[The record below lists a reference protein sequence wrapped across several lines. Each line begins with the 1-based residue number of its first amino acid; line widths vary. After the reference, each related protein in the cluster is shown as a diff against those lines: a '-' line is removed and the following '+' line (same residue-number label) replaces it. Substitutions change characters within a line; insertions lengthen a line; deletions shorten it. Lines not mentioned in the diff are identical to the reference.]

1 MGRLIINKKEEKVNN
16 SIMIVEYFSLGVV
29 IFISV
34 LAALWV
40 WTYGSMVYV
49 KDILNKFKIKGNE
62 KREEK

>member
-1 MGRLIINKKEEKVNN
+1 
-16 SIMIVEYFSLGVV
+16 MIAEYFSLGIV

-49 KDILNKFKIKGNE
+49 KEILNKFKIKGNE
-62 KREEK
+62 KTEEK

>member
-1 MGRLIINKKEEKVNN
+1 MAIQYIT
-16 SIMIVEYFSLGVV
+16 LGVV

-49 KDILNKFKIKGNE
+49 KDILNKFKIKGHE
-62 KREEK
+62 KTEEK

>member
-1 MGRLIINKKEEKVNN
+1 
-16 SIMIVEYFSLGVV
+16 MIVEYFSLGAV

-49 KDILNKFKIKGNE
+49 KEILNKFKIKDNE
-62 KREEK
+62 KTEEK